1 MLPKGYTAG
10 IALCFGLA
18 ATRLMQGHPIAM
30 TAAQAD
36 RNDADEDALSWY
48 RDGVHGHRHGQFAGR
63 HRHAAGIC
71 SC

>member
-18 ATRLMQGHPIAM
+18 ATRLMQGHPIAT

-36 RNDADEDALSWY
+36 RNLADYDALSWY
-48 RDGVHGHRHGQFAGR
+48 RDEF
-63 HRHAAGIC
+63 
-71 SC
+71 S

>member
-1 MLPKGYTAG
+1 MLPMGYTAG

-18 ATRLMQGHPIAM
+18 ATRLMEGHPIAI

-36 RNDADEDALSWY
+36 RNDADTDALSWY
-48 RDGVHGHRHGQFAGR
+48 RDEFMDLGMDNSMTVSIRCAS
-63 HRHAAGIC
+63 C